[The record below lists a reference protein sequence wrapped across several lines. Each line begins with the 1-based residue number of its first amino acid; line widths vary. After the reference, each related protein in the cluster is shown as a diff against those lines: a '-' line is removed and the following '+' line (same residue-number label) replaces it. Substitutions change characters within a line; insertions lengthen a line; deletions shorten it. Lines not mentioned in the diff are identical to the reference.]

1 MVRRTKEEAEATR
14 HLLLDA
20 AEKVFNEKGVAQTS
34 LADIATAAGLTRG
47 AIYWH
52 FESKADIFHAMLERV
67 TLPID
72 NMVDQLGA
80 EHMASPLTF
89 LHNAAVTVLKRATTD
104 EHTRRV
110 FEIVSHQCE
119 LTGDMAIGRSRQLES
134 RAECLGKVE
143 QALKAAITQGD
154 LPTGL
159 DTRSAAFGLHS
170 LIDGLISN
178 WVLNPDAFD
187 LEKNASQLI
196 GIYINGLKIRLSNS
210 SR

>member
-52 FESKADIFHAMLERV
+52 FESKADLFHAMLERV

-72 NMVDQLGA
+72 AMIDQLGA
-80 EHMASPLTF
+80 EHMSSPLTF
-89 LHNAAVTVLKRATTD
+89 LHNAAVTVLRQVVTD

-119 LTGDMAIGRSRQLES
+119 LTGDMEIGRIRHLES
-134 RAECLGKVE
+134 RGDCLGQIE
-143 QALKAAITQGD
+143 QALNAAIVQGD
-154 LPTGL
+154 LSASL
-159 DTRSAAFGLHS
+159 DIRVAAFGLHS

-178 WVLNPDAFD
+178 WVLSPEAFD
-187 LEKNASQLI
+187 LEKHASKLI
-196 GIYINGLKIRLSNS
+196 GAYLQGLT
-210 SR
+210 

>member
-14 HLLLDA
+14 NLLLDA

-34 LADIATAAGLTRG
+34 LAEIAATAGLTRG

-52 FESKADIFHAMLERV
+52 FESKADLFHAMLERV

-72 NMVDQLGA
+72 AMIDQLGSEQKA
-80 EHMASPLTF
+80 TPLTF
-89 LHNAAVTVLKRATTD
+89 LHNAAVTVLKRTATD

-119 LTGDMAIGRSRQLES
+119 LTGDMAIGRIRQAES
-134 RAECLGKVE
+134 RADCLNEIE
-143 QALKAAITQGD
+143 QALKAAIAQGD
-154 LPTGL
+154 LPSSL
-159 DTRSAAFGLHS
+159 NTRIAAFGLHS

-178 WVLNPDAFD
+178 WVLNPQAFD
-187 LEKNASQLI
+187 LEGSASQLI
-196 GIYINGLKIRLSNS
+196 GAYLQGLGKKAIS
-210 SR
+210 

>member
-34 LADIATAAGLTRG
+34 LADIAAAAGLTRG

-52 FESKADIFHAMLERV
+52 FESKADLFHAMMERV

-72 NMVDQLGA
+72 NMLVQLGA
-80 EHMASPLTF
+80 EQMATPLTF
-89 LHNAAVTVLKRATTD
+89 LHNAAVTVLRRAATD

-119 LTGDMAIGRSRQLES
+119 LTGDMAIGRVRQAES
-134 RAECLGKVE
+134 RADCLNKIE
-143 QALKAAITQGD
+143 QSLRAAIAQGD
-154 LPTGL
+154 LSASL
-159 DTRSAAFGLHS
+159 DIRVAAFGLHS

-178 WVLNPDAFD
+178 WVLSPNAFD
-187 LEKNASQLI
+187 LEKHASKLI
-196 GIYINGLKIRLSNS
+196 STYLQGLPK
-210 SR
+210 